1 MKILGIETSCDE
13 TALALVEIKGN
24 DFMIL
29 KNFVYSQ
36 IPIHRKYGGIVP
48 EVAARAHV
56 EKIPQLLKRL
66 GRRKGEDIGV
76 IAVVNG
82 PGLITSLRVGVEL
95 AKTLCFAWQKPLVAI
110 NHIEA
115 HIFSNW
121 LTPAREVKSQ
131 KSPPEADAPRAQK
144 VKSILFPALCL
155 VASGGHTELIL
166 MKKIGEYK
174 KLGQTLDDA
183 AGEAFDK
190 VAKFLNM
197 GFPGG
202 PAIAECAAR
211 GRADAIDFP
220 RPLLDRDN
228 FDFSFSG
235 LKTAVLYELKKNKS
249 KIKNKKYINDV
260 CASFQEAVIDTLVGK
275 TIKAAKKHNVKT
287 ILLAGGVSANAWLRK
302 EMALAIKKFVP
313 KVNLVKPELKY
324 CTDNAAM
331 VAAAAHHHAK
341 KRDFTDWE
349 KIDVDAGLSLG

>member
-13 TALALVEIKGN
+13 TALALVEVKGK
-24 DFMIL
+24 DFIIR
-29 KNFVYSQ
+29 KNLVYSQ
-36 IPIHRKYGGIVP
+36 IPIHKKYGGIVP

-56 EKIPQLLKRL
+56 EKMPDLLKQL
-66 GRRKGEDIGV
+66 GDKKGKNVDV
-76 IAVVNG
+76 VSVVNG
-82 PGLITSLRVGVEL
+82 PGLITSLRVGVEF
-95 AKTLCFAWQKPLVAI
+95 AKALCFAWQKPLVAI

-121 LTPAREVKSQ
+121 LSKNNREKI
-131 KSPPEADAPRAQK
+131 K
-144 VKSILFPALCL
+144 FPALCL
-155 VASGGHTELIL
+155 VVSGGHTELIL
-166 MKKIGEYK
+166 MPKLGSYK

-190 VAKFLNM
+190 VAKLLNL

-202 PAIAECAAR
+202 PAVAKWAKQ
-211 GRADAIDFP
+211 GNVQAIDFP
-220 RPLLDRDN
+220 RPLLDRAN

-249 KIKNKKYINDV
+249 KLKNKKYINDV
-260 CASFQEAVIDTLVGK
+260 CASFQEAVVDTLVGK
-275 TIKAAKKHNVKT
+275 TIKAAQKHNVKT
-287 ILLAGGVSANAWLRK
+287 IFLAGGVSANAWLRK

-313 KVNLVKPELKY
+313 KINLVKPELKY

-331 VAAAAHHHAK
+331 VAAAAYHRAK
-341 KRDFTDWE
+341 KRDFVDWE